1 MRRPLT
7 LLTIATALALSPA
20 LAQAESRAV
29 EQSRF
34 INGTVGA
41 VAGALVG
48 GPIGLIAG
56 AALGYSMGP
65 EIAGPQATWGS
76 RRRVARHYRR
86 SRHRASTTT
95 KIVLDCA
102 NQANRDNPACV
113 DFWAKRQQPLQPQ
126 QAAYPQPGYAPQ
138 AGYPQQPV
146 YMAPAQSGYSP
157 LPAQVAPQQAVDQR
171 ARMFNPRQNALVPP
185 PTAFGGGSQYSAALS
200 GPNAPGQQGASGGY
214 AGNYSAPAPQGY
226 GYGQVQAAPVP
237 VPR

>member
-1 MRRPLT
+1 MLS
-7 LLTIATALALSPA
+7 TALALSPA
-20 LAQAESRAV
+20 LARAESRAV

-65 EIAGPQATWGS
+65 EIAGTQATFGQ
-76 RRRVARHYRR
+76 RRRVTRHARRGRTGAR
-86 SRHRASTTT
+86 STR
-95 KIVLDCA
+95 IVLDCA
-102 NQANRDNPACV
+102 NPANQENPACI
-113 DFWAKRQQPLQPQ
+113 DFWAKRRQLQPQ
-126 QAAYPQPGYAPQ
+126 QALYPQQTAYPQPGLAAQPGYA
-138 AGYPQQPV
+138 QQPV
-146 YMAPAQSGYSP
+146 YMAPAQHGYSP
-157 LPAQVAPQQAVDQR
+157 LPAQLPQQAGDPRQR
-171 ARMFNPRQNALVPP
+171 NFNPRQNPLVPP
-185 PTAFGGGSQYSAALS
+185 PTAFGGAAQYSAALS

-214 AGNYSAPAPQGY
+214 AGSYSAPAPQGY